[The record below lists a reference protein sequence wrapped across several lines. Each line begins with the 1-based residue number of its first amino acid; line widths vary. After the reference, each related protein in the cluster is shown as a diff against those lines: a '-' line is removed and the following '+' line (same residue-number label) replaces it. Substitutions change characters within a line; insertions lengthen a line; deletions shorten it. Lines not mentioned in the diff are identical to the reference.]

1 MQIFIDHKLAALK
14 QGTSFEYIAENR
26 LFSGSDGYTLSIT
39 FPLRDCPENIA
50 IFGHINRA
58 DIAAKK
64 VIFDCE
70 IRDKNFYKFGSIT
83 IIEISESEVKTQF
96 LEGRSEQNFD
106 DTFDDIYINE
116 LDLGSA
122 SGANDS
128 TPSNAWNPSLNQMKC
143 VALPW
148 VNDYS
153 GNIQNLA
160 DYIVDDAA
168 QKKGHYR
175 WNSECSGRSWQPYLL
190 YITKKICEVVGYSFD
205 FSKWEDKEEYKYL
218 LICNTLPYAWD
229 TGGFA
234 RALPHWSV
242 AEYFEKLE
250 LFLDGEFTINHRDK
264 TIVFDFTSETLAS
277 IHPVQLSNVVDEH
290 TAEVTVEDDKCEYQ
304 EAKNLVYKE
313 CDHEMWKFYS
323 CDWFVK
329 AWQLNVI
336 CYSSLSSLLEQ
347 NKRFR
352 TWDGT
357 NPRGSNLN
365 NLLYAEDVDCFF
377 IFRSISK
384 TLVEERPGISVNK
397 YSYKME
403 LRPINLFGG
412 RIVDQDEDSNQI
424 QIEFVPAWIDHT
436 EDKYG
441 KLLFLS
447 FNAFDD
453 SEVTSTSIRF
463 DPEERKK
470 VLDATLNQPVA
481 FQMLNAGAQ
490 EKKAEYYDRI
500 YIAWWDGALSNDG
513 LLPHPY
519 AENIE
524 IDDDWNSFRNLHFS
538 LRINSNMLNQRR
550 VVHAINPKVKKTFKF
565 LVGQAHSNTL
575 TSVASSLVDPIPNP
589 RAVFFIKGK
598 KYLCEKITATF
609 TEQGMSQLLKGVF
622 YPIAD

>member
-1 MQIFIDHKLAALK
+1 MQIYVDNKLAALK
-14 QGTSFEYIAENR
+14 KGTSFEYVAENR
-26 LFSGSDGYTLSIT
+26 LFSGSDGYTLTIT
-39 FPLRDCPENIA
+39 FPLNDCPQNIA

-58 DIAAKK
+58 DVATQK

-70 IRDKNFYKFGSIT
+70 IRDKGFYKFGSIT
-83 IIEISESEVKTQF
+83 ITEISESEVKTQF

-128 TPSNAWNPSLNQMKC
+128 TPSNAWNPSINQMKC

-168 QKKGHYR
+168 QKKGHYQ
-175 WNSECSGRSWQPYLL
+175 WNSECRGRSWQPYLL

-250 LFLDGEFTINHRDK
+250 LFLGGEFTIDHRARS
-264 TIVFDFTSETLAS
+264 VNFAFTSDTLAFL
-277 IHPVQLSNVVDEH
+277 PAVQLSNVVDEH

-329 AWQLNVI
+329 AWQHNVVR
-336 CYSSLSSLLEQ
+336 YASMSELLAA
-347 NKRFR
+347 NRSFR
-352 TWDGT
+352 TWNGS
-357 NPRGSNLN
+357 NSRGSNMN
-365 NLLYAEDVDCFF
+365 KLLYAEDLDAYF
-377 IFRSISK
+377 IIRSLSK
-384 TLVEERPGISVNK
+384 TLVEKRDGWMPNR
-397 YSYKME
+397 YSYTME

-412 RIVDQDEDSNQI
+412 RIVNDSEDADEI
-424 QIEFVPAWIDHT
+424 EIEFVPAWVDET

-441 KLLFLS
+441 RLLFLS
-447 FNAFDD
+447 FSGYDETD
-453 SEVTSTSIRF
+453 STSTSIRV
-463 DPEERKK
+463 DPAERKK
-470 VLDATLNQPVA
+470 EIDATLYQPLPL
-481 FQMLNAGAQ
+481 QSLTAGEQ
-490 EKKAEYYDRI
+490 TKKAEYYDRI
-500 YIAWWDGALSNDG
+500 YVGWWDGALSSDG
-513 LLPHPY
+513 KLPHPFV
-519 AENIE
+519 EDVE
-524 IDDDWNSFRNLHFS
+524 IADDWTNFRNVHFS
-538 LRINSNMLNQRR
+538 LRINNHLLNRRR

-565 LVGQAHSNTL
+565 IADT
-575 TSVASSLVDPIPNP
+575 IPNP